1 MIDKQLFHSYFG
13 EFENELIVE
22 IIDMA
27 LEQIP
32 GDMSELKQNIDHIDF
47 IHLKLNAC
55 KIRGIFSSLCDPAA
69 AGHARNIENTAGVK
83 MDEIIRVFLDEFPGI
98 LDKLETERAAC
109 RSRYLFSV
117 LSSPKDFLTGLIGP
131 FSDENSLKLENL
143 EKRIIADGFP
153 QMLSELESSSKS
165 FLEEL
170 KVLRQELIIR

>member
-1 MIDKQLFHSYFG
+1 MHAKSGGSSAHYAIPLLQAMRAILRILQELRWTKSYGFSWMNFP
-13 EFENELIVE
+13 ESWTNW
-22 IIDMA
+22 
-27 LEQIP
+27 
-32 GDMSELKQNIDHIDF
+32 KR
-47 IHLKLNAC
+47 NAPLV
-55 KIRGIFSSLCDPAA
+55 GAVIF
-69 AGHARNIENTAGVK
+69 
-83 MDEIIRVFLDEFPGI
+83 
-98 LDKLETERAAC
+98 
-109 RSRYLFSV
+109 FSV